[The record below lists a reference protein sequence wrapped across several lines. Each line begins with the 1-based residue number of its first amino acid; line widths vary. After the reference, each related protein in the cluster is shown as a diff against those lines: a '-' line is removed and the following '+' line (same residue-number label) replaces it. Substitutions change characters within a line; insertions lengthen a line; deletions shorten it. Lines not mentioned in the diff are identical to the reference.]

1 LLPARGWIKNGKQR
15 QKDATM
21 AHYSIGT
28 ASADDM
34 ALMRS
39 WAADEGWNPGV
50 GDIHAFHA
58 ADPSG
63 FLVGRL
69 DGRPVSCISV
79 VRYESHFG
87 FLGFYIARPEI
98 RGQGYGI
105 QIWRAGMTWLAGR
118 NVGLDGVVAQQE
130 NYRKSG
136 FALAWNNIRYEGA
149 LAPAAVPESVE
160 LVEARSMPFDL
171 LAACDRRFFPARR
184 DAFLS
189 CWIGLPGRHALVAVR
204 EGRIDGMAAIRPG
217 SGAARIG
224 PLYAGTPQIAAALA
238 GELARRSQAATVA
251 IDVPDRNRAAMALV
265 ESLGLRPAFETA
277 RMYTKGAPEIDMAG
291 LFGVASLELG

>member
-1 LLPARGWIKNGKQR
+1 
-15 QKDATM
+15 M
-21 AHYSIGT
+21 AYSIGV
-28 ASADDM
+28 ASAEDL

-39 WAADEGWNPGV
+39 WAAEEGWNPGA
-50 GDIHAFHA
+50 GDIHAFQA
-58 ADPSG
+58 ADPRG

-69 DGRPVSCISV
+69 DGKPVTCISV
-79 VRYESHFG
+79 VRYESDFG

-136 FALAWNNIRYEGA
+136 FALAWNNIRHEGA
-149 LAPAAVPESVE
+149 LAPTDLPKDVE
-160 LVEARSMPFDL
+160 LVDARSVPFDL
-171 LAACDRRFFPARR
+171 LAAYDRRFFPASRE
-184 DAFLS
+184 AFLS
-189 CWIGLPGRHALVAVR
+189 CWVGLPGRHALVAMR
-204 EGRIDGMAAIRPG
+204 DGRIDGMAAIRPG
-217 SGAARIG
+217 VSAARIG

-238 GELARRSQAATVA
+238 SVLAQRLEAKTVA
-251 IDVPDRNRAAMALV
+251 VDVPDRNRAAMALFQ
-265 ESLGLRPAFETA
+265 SLGLQPAFETA
-277 RMYTKGAPEIDMAG
+277 RMYTDGVPEIDKAG